1 MGFGWTETKVRTRTP
16 RGQVQ
21 ANEANRPAPT
31 SYLSRA
37 SQVKH
42 ALTPDGFACMEF
54 RVRKIK
60 AEGSGKPDEFTIQVL
75 QNNQS
80 FVTEVRV

>member
-1 MGFGWTETKVRTRTP
+1 MGFGWTETKVRSRTP
-16 RGQVQ
+16 RGQAQ
-21 ANEANRPAPT
+21 SNEPARPVT

-60 AEGSGKPDEFTIQVL
+60 AEGSGKPEEFTIQVL
-75 QNNQS
+75 
-80 FVTEVRV
+80 